1 MLKRKIEKRAVAA
14 GEDRRNLK
22 TGWGGIRDVE
32 FTIQFLQLFGGGR
45 DASVRSAN
53 TLIAIEQ
60 LQAAG
65 FLALDEESLLSKN
78 YTWLRRAEHCLQI
91 MFDLQ
96 THTLPE
102 SKPERLKLAIRMGYG
117 EKSRQQAL
125 DRFDEV
131 LEDVTTKNRQILN
144 HLLHNAFS
152 GNGEFDGSEV
162 PVEADLVL
170 DDEPSNCL
178 LYTSPSPRD

>member
-1 MLKRKIEKRAVAA
+1 M
-14 GEDRRNLK
+14 
-22 TGWGGIRDVE
+22 
-32 FTIQFLQLFGGGR
+32 
-45 DASVRSAN
+45 
-53 TLIAIEQ
+53 
-60 LQAAG
+60 
-65 FLALDEESLLSKN
+65 
-78 YTWLRRAEHCLQI
+78 
-91 MFDLQ
+91 Q

-131 LEDVTTKNRQILN
+131 LEEVTTKNRQILN

-170 DDEPSNCL
+170 DDEPSEEWVREIFAKYKLSNPLRAKRNMDELARESTQFLSPHRCRHFLAAISESL
-178 LYTSPSPRD
+178 LREVSATPDPDATLNTLALSLIHISEPTRPERSRMPSSA